1 MRRFFT
7 FISGA
12 FVSASLFA
20 GGLVT
25 NTNQSASWVR
35 LPARDA
41 STSIDAVYF
50 NPAGLM
56 KLNNGFHFSLSNQ
69 TIFQNKEVENFYTGP
84 GGAFGLNES
93 LYKGKVSAPVFPS
106 VYAAYKMDRLAF
118 SLGVNPIGGGG
129 GAVFDKGLPSFELT
143 PSDLVPALAS
153 QGATA
158 YKLDAY
164 FEGTSVYFGF
174 QGGISYKLNDVI
186 SIAAGARY
194 MNATNTYMGHL
205 RNIELKMPTGLTRA
219 DLIMSGIASQYTTG
233 ASTAT
238 NVATQTTA
246 LVDGGAGSLTLA
258 QAEAATIITADQ
270 RQLLE
275 TALEGFGLETTGTI
289 SEADAGLK
297 GKAQEFTAYSAQYTA
312 TASLLGDQEADVEQ
326 TGYGI
331 TPFFSVNISPT
342 DRINIGIKYE
352 MATEM
357 TITNKTAKDF
367 KVGYTP
373 TGTAITMFPDG
384 EEIRN
389 DMPAMLSMGVD
400 LGLTE
405 KLNVAAGFHY
415 YFDKPANYG
424 RKLNG
429 VYVENEKIIDNN
441 YYEAA
446 AGLQYKLNDYLLL
459 SAGYLY
465 SKTGV
470 NDDYQSDLT
479 YSLTS
484 HTGGIGGAINVLEN
498 LRINLG
504 FAYTYYLNGEKT
516 INHLFSPT
524 ATTITAKETYFK
536 DTMIISA
543 GIDFNF

>member
-1 MRRFFT
+1 
-7 FISGA
+7 
-12 FVSASLFA
+12 
-20 GGLVT
+20 
-25 NTNQSASWVR
+25 
-35 LPARDA
+35 
-41 STSIDAVYF
+41 
-50 NPAGLM
+50 
-56 KLNNGFHFSLSNQ
+56 
-69 TIFQNKEVENFYTGP
+69 
-84 GGAFGLNES
+84 
-93 LYKGKVSAPVFPS
+93 
-106 VYAAYKMDRLAF
+106 
-118 SLGVNPIGGGG
+118 
-129 GAVFDKGLPSFELT
+129 
-143 PSDLVPALAS
+143 
-153 QGATA
+153 
-158 YKLDAY
+158 
-164 FEGTSVYFGF
+164 
-174 QGGISYKLNDVI
+174 
-186 SIAAGARY
+186 
-194 MNATNTYMGHL
+194 MGHL
-205 RNIELKMPTGLTRA
+205 RNIELKMPTGWTRA
-219 DLIMSGIASQYTTG
+219 DLIMSGIASQYATG

-246 LVDGGAGSLTLA
+246 LVNGGAGSLTLA

-484 HTGGIGGAINVLEN
+484 HTGGIGGAINVLDN

-524 ATTITAKETYFK
+524 ATTITAKETYYK